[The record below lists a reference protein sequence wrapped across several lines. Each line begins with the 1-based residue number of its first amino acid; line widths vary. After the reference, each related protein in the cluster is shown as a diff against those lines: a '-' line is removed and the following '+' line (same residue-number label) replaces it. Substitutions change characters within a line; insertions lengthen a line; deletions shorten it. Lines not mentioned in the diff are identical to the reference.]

1 MARRRFFFREKR
13 WEIFE
18 WWLTLKEIKYLQ
30 TPDLLVDLISSSRW
44 SRMTSLMY
52 SYQARISV
60 NSPNLPSR
68 TLTLQG
74 RNVNF
79 PDFQHIDNFKHFCLN
94 TSCCI
99 WNFSLD
105 LKASEGSAPAT
116 PVGITL
122 VFVKD
127 LSILNYL
134 GWKESSLLWDWAY
147 IRPGRHLL
155 QRSVR
160 LTEPLLNAHPVP
172 VWVLFFDIVKAVLV
186 VWIHDC
192 FVDDIVGLICKDV
205 QSHLGPL
212 LLDVLDEDG
221 DLHGAPDLL
230 PDGGHPGG
238 VGH

>member
-1 MARRRFFFREKR
+1 MPASCCNVLLDKILLSNISSCEIADAIHGNYAYIFNRTKEILKDFGNS
-13 WEIFE
+13 WENRCETFKLMTE
-18 WWLTLKEIKYLQ
+18 LTLKEIKYLQ

-68 TLTLQG
+68 TFTLQG
-74 RNVNF
+74 RNVNI

-127 LSILNYL
+127 LSILNFL
-134 GWKESSLLWDWAY
+134 G
-147 IRPGRHLL
+147 
-155 QRSVR
+155 
-160 LTEPLLNAHPVP
+160 
-172 VWVLFFDIVKAVLV
+172 
-186 VWIHDC
+186 
-192 FVDDIVGLICKDV
+192 
-205 QSHLGPL
+205 
-212 LLDVLDEDG
+212 
-221 DLHGAPDLL
+221 
-230 PDGGHPGG
+230 
-238 VGH
+238 